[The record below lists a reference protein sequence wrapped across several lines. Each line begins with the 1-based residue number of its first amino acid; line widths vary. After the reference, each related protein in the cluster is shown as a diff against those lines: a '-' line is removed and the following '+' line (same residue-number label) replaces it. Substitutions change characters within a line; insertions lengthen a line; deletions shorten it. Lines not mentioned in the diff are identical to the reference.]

1 MDAESLAQIQQ
12 IVVAA
17 TAELRQEVAAVHQE
31 TTQLRRDMVAIE
43 GRLREEIGAV
53 RQETGEL
60 RQELGVVR
68 QEVAAVEG
76 RLREEIGAVDARLR
90 QEIAALGVELRG
102 EVADTKRHM
111 GVLAEGLRHEL
122 QLVAEAVQFQN
133 ERLTEIRREV
143 EAQARETQALFRLS
157 FEQLYHR
164 VQDLE
169 RRVSVIEQRLG
180 IG

>member
-1 MDAESLAQIQQ
+1 EGRLREEIGA
-12 IVVAA
+12 V
-17 TAELRQEVAAVHQE
+17 RQEVAAVEGRLREEIGAVRQE
-31 TTQLRRDMVAIE
+31 VAAVE

-60 RQELGVVR
+60 RQELGAVR